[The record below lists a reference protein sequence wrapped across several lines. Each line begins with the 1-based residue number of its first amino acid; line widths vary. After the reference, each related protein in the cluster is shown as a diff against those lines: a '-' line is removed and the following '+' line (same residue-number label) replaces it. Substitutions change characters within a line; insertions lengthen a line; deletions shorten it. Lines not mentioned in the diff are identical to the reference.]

1 MSAVHLQDLLAHL
14 ERAWGD
20 AGEHETVAR
29 LAPGLEHDQILDAVF
44 ARPLTLHPDAITWF
58 RWHNGPRPG
67 GSSAPIG
74 ASWMELVSL
83 ATLVSIYHGEADQA
97 ARIAMDEGISK
108 ADAGW
113 DPQWFPLAMAPDGTL
128 LAIDCSAPADAAAPI
143 RAIYGLDEDPDQID
157 HASLA
162 DLVETWIDLYATGAY
177 AYVDGAWE
185 KDRDRIPRA
194 MRRGSTA

>member
-1 MSAVHLQDLLAHL
+1 MSCGLDVLLPQL
-14 ERAWGD
+14 EQVWHD
-20 AGEHETVAR
+20 AGDYESGPR
-29 LAPGLEHDQILDAVF
+29 LAPGLTRDQIIDGVSGL
-44 ARPLTLHPDAITWF
+44 PLTLHPDAIAWF
-58 RWHNGPRPG
+58 SWHNGPRPG

-83 ATLVSIYHGEADQA
+83 ATLVAIYHGEADQA

-157 HASLA
+157 YASLA
-162 DLVETWIDLYATGAY
+162 NLVETWIDLYATGAY
-177 AYVDGAWE
+177 AYVDGAWQ

-194 MRRGSTA
+194 MRPGSTA